1 MKGFLIIDC
10 NKNVVEISVD
20 DFSKASRAFS
30 PDERQDVL
38 KNTKHFDKRTELY
51 NYIREYLDREEH

>member
-20 DFSKASRAFS
+20 DFSQASRAFS
-30 PDERQDVL
+30 PDKRQDVL
-38 KNTKHFDKRTELY
+38 KNAKHFDKRTELY
-51 NYIREYLDREEH
+51 NYIRDYLDRKEY